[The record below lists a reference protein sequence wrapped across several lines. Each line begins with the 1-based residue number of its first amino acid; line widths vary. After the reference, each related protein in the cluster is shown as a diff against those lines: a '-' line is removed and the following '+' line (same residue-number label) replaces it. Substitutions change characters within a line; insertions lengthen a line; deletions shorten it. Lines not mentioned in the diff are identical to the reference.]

1 MRLSKTA
8 VVLLLSCLVILAGCR
23 RKEVSEEAFYPLG
36 GMPFLVKAYDVPT
49 ALFEEAFEEVKTE
62 TERLEGLFSSYIED
76 SELRRLNQDGRAEV
90 SAEMAAL
97 LSLASRLSAESAGA
111 FDISVGPLLDLWRM
125 CGTEGRLPST
135 GEVEQRLA
143 LVDWRQVAVSSNGTV
158 TLGQP
163 NMALN
168 LGGVAKGFIA
178 DRAARIMKK
187 KGVRRGIIDA
197 GGDLV
202 LFNAVGEE
210 PFRVG
215 LKHPERPDV
224 KLAVLEVDSAAVVTS
239 GCYERYVEIAGKRV
253 CHIVDPRSGMPV
265 EGLLSTTIV
274 AEEAA
279 SADAL
284 ATAVMVL
291 GLEKGQALVRSLPGV
306 EGLLVW
312 KEGEKLAWWISEGL
326 QGKVKMSE

>member
-1 MRLSKTA
+1 MRLSNI
-8 VVLLLSCLVILAGCR
+8 VPLLLLSVLIASAGCR
-23 RKEVSEEAFYPLG
+23 RKDVNEEAFFPMG
-36 GMPFLVKAYDVPT
+36 GMPFLVKAYDVPSG
-49 ALFEEAFEEVKTE
+49 LFEEAFDLVKAE
-62 TERLEGLFSSYIED
+62 TERLEGLFSSYIEE
-76 SELRRLNQDGRAEV
+76 SELSVLNRTGRAQV
-90 SAEMAAL
+90 SAEMAAV
-97 LSLASRLSAESAGA
+97 LSLAGRLSAESAGA
-111 FDISVGPLLDLWRM
+111 FDISVGPLLALWRQ
-125 CGTEGRLPST
+125 CGKEGRWPSPE
-135 GEVEQRLA
+135 EVEQRLTM
-143 LVDWRQVAVSSNGTV
+143 VDWRQVAVSGNGTV
-158 TLGQP
+158 SFGRP
-163 NMALN
+163 NMVLN
-168 LGGVAKGFIA
+168 LGGVAKGFMA

-187 KGVRRGIIDA
+187 KGVKRGIIDA

-215 LKHPERPDV
+215 LKHPERPGS

-253 CHIVDPRSGMPV
+253 CHIIDPRSGMPV
-265 EGLLSTTIV
+265 AGLLSATIV

-291 GLEKGQALVRSLPGV
+291 GLEKGKALIKSLPGI

-312 KEGEKLAWWISEGL
+312 REGEKLEWWISEGL
-326 QGKVKMSE
+326 RGKVKMVK